1 MASSTV
7 SVAARLP
14 CANTRP
20 AAKFVTGLPA
30 TLSRRSTNAPLAR
43 RSGVVKAEKK
53 APSSPD
59 VEKIIKDLTDKWD
72 DVEDKSSVLLIGA
85 GAIALLWVTTS
96 VVNAVN
102 GLPLLPKFLELV
114 GLVYS
119 AWFVYRYL
127 LFKSSREELIADID
141 ELKKKISG
149 DA

>member
-1 MASSTV
+1 M
-7 SVAARLP
+7 
-14 CANTRP
+14 
-20 AAKFVTGLPA
+20 
-30 TLSRRSTNAPLAR
+30 
-43 RSGVVKAEKK
+43 KAEKK